1 MKKIILIIFTAIASI
16 NIHAQ
21 CNSNPISNNGA
32 SGTINFSDSS
42 TVSNSFSTN
51 YSVSYLWDFG
61 DGFTSTQQSPC
72 HTYGDLS
79 NVSFPLYTT
88 LTVTYFDSTNINY
101 CVDTDSVQIY
111 LLTNPCNYGSLQ
123 ISPSG
128 SNLTANWTYSIG
140 GTSGC
145 GNNYPSTYLWSNGD
159 TSQTISVNSPG
170 TYACTVTTTTGCVY
184 TSTYSYNG
192 SLNLTFD
199 CSQMDIFEANDDYN
213 VLSFQSSYINNNV
226 FPELID
232 SLSFWEAYT
241 PDGNVCGLY
250 PMMWQGVPSTMSFQ
264 NSNFNGVPSDSMYI
278 CHYAYLYDSLYQF
291 NNGNNGSTQLGSIC
305 YDCELFIWVVDE
317 WILAVANTTWDCDPI
332 IGCYDAGP
340 SGGGAFTS
348 YAACD
353 AFCSNSWSSNT
364 YCDSLQVAVIGS
376 TADSITFGTNVS
388 LLGLPGI
395 PQFEWTE
402 WSNNVAGAVDTS
414 ATPTFAINIG
424 DTNIYLLQLTI
435 VDSMGMNWICIY
447 PTLVFWDG
455 GSWIALRTSQ
465 PTSVNPETVYN
476 EKKLVKIVD
485 LLGRE
490 TQFKLN
496 EILLYLYDDGT
507 TEKKMIKN

>member
-51 YSVSYLWDFG
+51 YSVSYEWDFG
-61 DGFTSTQQSPC
+61 DGFISTQQSPC

-79 NVSFPLYTT
+79 NISFPLYAT
-88 LTVTYFDSTNINY
+88 LTVLYFDSTTSTVCQDI
-101 CVDTDSVQIY
+101 DSVGVNFSI
-111 LLTNPCNYGSLQ
+111 NPCVYGDLQ
-123 ISPSG
+123 IAVSG
-128 SNLTANWTYSIG
+128 NTFTANWTYNLNSG
-140 GTSGC
+140 GC
-145 GNNYPSTYLWSNGD
+145 ANNYPSTYLWSNGD
-159 TSQTISVNSPG
+159 TTQTTSVNSAG
-170 TYACTVTTTTGCVY
+170 TYICTVTTTTGCVY

-192 SLNLTFD
+192 SLTLTFD

-213 VLSFQSSYINNNV
+213 VVSFQSLYINNNS

-232 SLSFWEAYT
+232 SLSFWDVFD
-241 PDGNVCGLY
+241 PQGINIGLY
-250 PMMWQGVPSTMSFQ
+250 PMMFQGAPANFSVA
-264 NSNFNGVPSDSMYI
+264 NVGSNGLPSDSLYV
-278 CHYAYLYDSLYQF
+278 CAEAYLYDSLYQH
-291 NNGNNGSTQLGSIC
+291 NLWVTPQQGSVCSS
-305 YDCELFIWVVDE
+305 CEWFVWVVDQ
-317 WILAVANTTWDCDPI
+317 WVLSVANTTWDCDPI

-340 SGGGAFTS
+340 TGGGAFTS

-402 WSNNVAGAVDTS
+402 WSNNGAGAVDTS

-435 VDSMGMNWICIY
+435 ADSMGMNWICIY

-465 PTSVNPETVYN
+465 PTSLNPETIYN

>member
-1 MKKIILIIFTAIASI
+1 MKKLILTLFTAIAFI
-16 NIHAQ
+16 NAQAQ

-32 SGTINFSDSS
+32 SGTVNFSDSS
-42 TVSNSFSTN
+42 AFIGSN

-61 DGFTSTQQSPC
+61 DGTTSTQQNPC
-72 HTYGDLS
+72 HTYGNLS
-79 NVSFPLYTT
+79 NISFPLYAT
-88 LTVTYFDSTNINY
+88 LTVLYFDSINFSS
-101 CVDTDSVQIY
+101 CQDIDSVGVSIMI
-111 LLTNPCNYGSLQ
+111 NPCVYGDLQ
-123 ISPSG
+123 ISASG
-128 SNLTANWTYSIG
+128 NSLTANWTYNLNSG
-140 GTSGC
+140 GC
-145 GNNYPSTYLWSNGD
+145 ANNYPSTYLWSNGD
-159 TSQTISVNSPG
+159 TTQTTSVNSAG
-170 TYACTVTTTTGCVY
+170 TYTCTVTTTTGCVY
-184 TSTYSYNG
+184 TSTYFYNG
-192 SLNLTFD
+192 SLTLTFD

-213 VLSFQSSYINNNV
+213 VVSFQSLYINNNS

-232 SLSFWEAYT
+232 SLSFWDVFDAQ
-241 PDGNVCGLY
+241 GINIGLY
-250 PMMWQGVPSTMSFQ
+250 PMMFQGAPANFSVA
-264 NSNFNGVPSDSMYI
+264 NVGSNGLPSDSLYV
-278 CHYAYLYDSLYQF
+278 CAKAYLYDSLYQH
-291 NNGNNGSTQLGSIC
+291 NLWVTPQQGSLCQSC
-305 YDCELFIWVVDE
+305 DWFVWVVDQ
-317 WILAVANTTWDCDPI
+317 WVLSVANTTWDCDPI

-340 SGGGAFTS
+340 TGGGAFTS

-402 WSNNVAGAVDTS
+402 WSNNGAGAVDTS

-435 VDSMGMNWICIY
+435 ADSMGMNWICIY

-465 PTSVNPETVYN
+465 PTSLNPETIYN

>member
-51 YSVSYLWDFG
+51 YSVSYEWDFG
-61 DGFTSTQQSPC
+61 DGFISTQQSPC

-79 NVSFPLYTT
+79 NISFPLYAT
-88 LTVTYFDSTNINY
+88 LTVLYFDSTTFTSCQDI
-101 CVDTDSVQIY
+101 DSVGVNI
-111 LLTNPCNYGSLQ
+111 LINPCVYGDLQ
-123 ISPSG
+123 IAVSG
-128 SNLTANWTYSIG
+128 NTFTANWTYNLNSG
-140 GTSGC
+140 GC
-145 GNNYPSTYLWSNGD
+145 ANNYPSTYLWSNGD
-159 TSQTISVNSPG
+159 TTQTTSVNSAG
-170 TYACTVTTTTGCVY
+170 TYTCTVTTTTGCVY
-184 TSTYSYNG
+184 TSTYFYNG
-192 SLNLTFD
+192 SLTLTFD

-213 VLSFQSSYINNNV
+213 VVSFQSLYINNNS

-232 SLSFWEAYT
+232 SLSFWDVFDAQ
-241 PDGNVCGLY
+241 GINIGLY
-250 PMMWQGVPSTMSFQ
+250 PMMFQGAPANFSVA
-264 NSNFNGVPSDSMYI
+264 NVGFNGLPSDSLYV
-278 CHYAYLYDSLYQF
+278 CAEAYLYDSLYQH
-291 NNGNNGSTQLGSIC
+291 NLWVTPQQGSLCQSC
-305 YDCELFIWVVDE
+305 DWFVWVVDQ
-317 WILAVANTTWDCDPI
+317 WVLSVANTTWDCDPI

-340 SGGGAFTS
+340 TGGGAFTS

-402 WSNNVAGAVDTS
+402 WSNNGAGAVDTS

-435 VDSMGMNWICIY
+435 ADSMGMNWICIY

-465 PTSVNPETVYN
+465 PTSLNPETIYN

>member
-1 MKKIILIIFTAIASI
+1 
-16 NIHAQ
+16 
-21 CNSNPISNNGA
+21 
-32 SGTINFSDSS
+32 
-42 TVSNSFSTN
+42 
-51 YSVSYLWDFG
+51 
-61 DGFTSTQQSPC
+61 
-72 HTYGDLS
+72 
-79 NVSFPLYTT
+79 
-88 LTVTYFDSTNINY
+88 
-101 CVDTDSVQIY
+101 
-111 LLTNPCNYGSLQ
+111 
-123 ISPSG
+123 
-128 SNLTANWTYSIG
+128 
-140 GTSGC
+140 
-145 GNNYPSTYLWSNGD
+145 
-159 TSQTISVNSPG
+159 
-170 TYACTVTTTTGCVY
+170 
-184 TSTYSYNG
+184 
-192 SLNLTFD
+192 
-199 CSQMDIFEANDDYN
+199 MDIFEANDDYN
-213 VLSFQSSYINNNV
+213 VVSFQSLYINNNS

-232 SLSFWEAYT
+232 SLSFWDVFDAQ
-241 PDGNVCGLY
+241 GINIGLY
-250 PMMWQGVPSTMSFQ
+250 PMMFQGAPANFSVA
-264 NSNFNGVPSDSMYI
+264 NVGFNGLPSDSLYV
-278 CHYAYLYDSLYQF
+278 CAEAYLYDSLYQH
-291 NNGNNGSTQLGSIC
+291 NLWVTPQQGSLCQSC
-305 YDCELFIWVVDE
+305 DWFVWVVDQ
-317 WILAVANTTWDCDPI
+317 WVLSVANTTWDCDPI

-340 SGGGAFTS
+340 TGGGAFTS

-402 WSNNVAGAVDTS
+402 WSNNGAGAVDTS

-435 VDSMGMNWICIY
+435 ADSMGMNWICIY

-465 PTSVNPETVYN
+465 PTSLNPETIYN

>member
-51 YSVSYLWDFG
+51 YSVSYEWDFG
-61 DGFTSTQQSPC
+61 DGFISTQQSPC

-79 NVSFPLYTT
+79 NISFPLYAT
-88 LTVTYFDSTNINY
+88 LTVLYFDSTTFTSCQDI
-101 CVDTDSVQIY
+101 DSVGVNFFI
-111 LLTNPCNYGSLQ
+111 NPCVYGDLQ
-123 ISPSG
+123 IAVSG
-128 SNLTANWTYSIG
+128 NTLTANWTYNLNSG
-140 GTSGC
+140 GC
-145 GNNYPSTYLWSNGD
+145 ANNYPSTYLWSNGD
-159 TSQTISVNSPG
+159 TTQTTSVNSPG
-170 TYACTVTTTTGCVY
+170 TYTCTVTTTTGCVY
-184 TSTYSYNG
+184 TSTYFYNG
-192 SLNLTFD
+192 SLTLTFD

-213 VLSFQSSYINNNV
+213 VLSFQSLYINNNS

-232 SLSFWEAYT
+232 SLSFWDVFDAQ
-241 PDGNVCGLY
+241 GINIGLY
-250 PMMWQGVPSTMSFQ
+250 PMMFQGAPANFSVA
-264 NSNFNGVPSDSMYI
+264 NVGSNGLPSDSLYV
-278 CHYAYLYDSLYQF
+278 CAEAYLYDSLYQH
-291 NNGNNGSTQLGSIC
+291 NLWVTPQQGSLCSSC
-305 YDCELFIWVVDE
+305 DWFVWVVDQ
-317 WILAVANTTWDCDPI
+317 WVLSVANTTWDCDPI

-340 SGGGAFTS
+340 TGGGAFTS

-402 WSNNVAGAVDTS
+402 WSNNGAGAVDTS

-435 VDSMGMNWICIY
+435 ADSMGMNWICIY

-465 PTSVNPETVYN
+465 PTSLNPETIYN

>member
-1 MKKIILIIFTAIASI
+1 MKKLILTLFTAIAFI
-16 NIHAQ
+16 NAQAQ

-51 YSVSYLWDFG
+51 YSVSYEWDFG
-61 DGFTSTQQSPC
+61 DGFISTQQSPC

-79 NVSFPLYTT
+79 NISFPLYAT
-88 LTVTYFDSTNINY
+88 LTVLYFDSINFSS
-101 CVDTDSVQIY
+101 CQDIDSVGISIMI
-111 LLTNPCNYGSLQ
+111 NPCVYGDLQ
-123 ISPSG
+123 ISASG
-128 SNLTANWTYSIG
+128 NNLIANWTYNLNSG
-140 GTSGC
+140 GC
-145 GNNYPSTYLWSNGD
+145 ANNYPSTYLWSNGD
-159 TSQTISVNSPG
+159 TTQTTSVNSAG
-170 TYACTVTTTTGCVY
+170 TYTCTVTTTTGCVY
-184 TSTYSYNG
+184 TSTYFYNG
-192 SLNLTFD
+192 SLTLTFD

-213 VLSFQSSYINNNV
+213 VVSFQSLYINNNS

-232 SLSFWEAYT
+232 SLSFWDVFDAQ
-241 PDGNVCGLY
+241 GINIGLY
-250 PMMWQGVPSTMSFQ
+250 PMMFQGAPANFSVA
-264 NSNFNGVPSDSMYI
+264 NVGFNGLPSDSLYV
-278 CHYAYLYDSLYQF
+278 CAEAYLYDSLYQH
-291 NNGNNGSTQLGSIC
+291 NLWVTPQQGSLCQSC
-305 YDCELFIWVVDE
+305 DWFVWVVDQ
-317 WILAVANTTWDCDPI
+317 WVLSVANTTWDCDPI

-340 SGGGAFTS
+340 TGGGAFTS

-402 WSNNVAGAVDTS
+402 WSNNGAGAVDTS

-435 VDSMGMNWICIY
+435 ADSMGMNWICIY

-465 PTSVNPETVYN
+465 PTSLNPETIYN

>member
-51 YSVSYLWDFG
+51 YSVSYEWDFG
-61 DGFTSTQQSPC
+61 DGFISTQQSPC
-72 HTYGDLS
+72 HTYGNLS
-79 NVSFPLYTT
+79 NISFPLYAT
-88 LTVTYFDSTNINY
+88 LTVLYFDSTTFTSCQDI
-101 CVDTDSVQIY
+101 DSVGVNI
-111 LLTNPCNYGSLQ
+111 LINPCVYGDLQ
-123 ISPSG
+123 IAVSG
-128 SNLTANWTYSIG
+128 NTFTANWTYNLNSG
-140 GTSGC
+140 GC
-145 GNNYPSTYLWSNGD
+145 ANNYPSTYLWSNGD
-159 TSQTISVNSPG
+159 TTQTTSVNSAG
-170 TYACTVTTTTGCVY
+170 TYICTVTTTTGCVY
-184 TSTYSYNG
+184 TSTYFYNG
-192 SLNLTFD
+192 SLTLTFD

-213 VLSFQSSYINNNV
+213 VVSFQSLYINNNS

-232 SLSFWEAYT
+232 SLSFWDVFDAQ
-241 PDGNVCGLY
+241 GINIGLY
-250 PMMWQGVPSTMSFQ
+250 PMMFQGAPANFSVA
-264 NSNFNGVPSDSMYI
+264 NVGSNGLPSDSLYV
-278 CHYAYLYDSLYQF
+278 CAEAYLYDSLYQH
-291 NNGNNGSTQLGSIC
+291 NLWVTPQQGSLCQSC
-305 YDCELFIWVVDE
+305 DWFVWVVDQ
-317 WILAVANTTWDCDPI
+317 WVLSVANTTWDCDPI

-340 SGGGAFTS
+340 TGGGAFTS

-402 WSNNVAGAVDTS
+402 WSNNGAGAVDTS

-435 VDSMGMNWICIY
+435 ADSMGMNWICIY

-465 PTSVNPETVYN
+465 PTSLNPETIYN

>member
-51 YSVSYLWDFG
+51 YSVSYEWDFG
-61 DGFTSTQQSPC
+61 DGFISTQQSPC
-72 HTYGDLS
+72 HTYGNLS
-79 NVSFPLYTT
+79 NISFPLYAT
-88 LTVTYFDSTNINY
+88 LTVLYFDSTTFTSCQDI
-101 CVDTDSVQIY
+101 DSVGVNI
-111 LLTNPCNYGSLQ
+111 LINPCVYGDLQ
-123 ISPSG
+123 IAVSG
-128 SNLTANWTYSIG
+128 NTFTANWTYNLNSG
-140 GTSGC
+140 GC
-145 GNNYPSTYLWSNGD
+145 ANNYPSTYLWSNGD
-159 TSQTISVNSPG
+159 TTQTTSVNSAG
-170 TYACTVTTTTGCVY
+170 TYTCTVTTTTGCVY
-184 TSTYSYNG
+184 TSTYFYNG
-192 SLNLTFD
+192 SLTLTFD

-213 VLSFQSSYINNNV
+213 VVSFQSLYINNNS

-232 SLSFWEAYT
+232 SLSFWDVFDAQ
-241 PDGNVCGLY
+241 GINIGLY
-250 PMMWQGVPSTMSFQ
+250 PMMFQGAPANFSVA
-264 NSNFNGVPSDSMYI
+264 NVGSNGLPSDSLYV
-278 CHYAYLYDSLYQF
+278 CAEAYLYDSLYQH
-291 NNGNNGSTQLGSIC
+291 NLWVTPQQGSLCQSC
-305 YDCELFIWVVDE
+305 DWFVWVVDQ
-317 WILAVANTTWDCDPI
+317 WVLSVANTTWDCDPI

-340 SGGGAFTS
+340 TGGGAFTS

-402 WSNNVAGAVDTS
+402 WSNNGAGAVDTS

-435 VDSMGMNWICIY
+435 ADSMGMNWICIY

-465 PTSVNPETVYN
+465 PTSLNPETIYN

>member
-51 YSVSYLWDFG
+51 YSVSYEWDFG
-61 DGFTSTQQSPC
+61 DGFISTQQSPC

-79 NVSFPLYTT
+79 NISFPLYAT
-88 LTVTYFDSTNINY
+88 LTVLYFDSTTFTSCQDI
-101 CVDTDSVQIY
+101 DSVGVNI
-111 LLTNPCNYGSLQ
+111 LINPCVYGDLQ
-123 ISPSG
+123 IAVSG
-128 SNLTANWTYSIG
+128 NTFTANWTYNLNSG
-140 GTSGC
+140 GC
-145 GNNYPSTYLWSNGD
+145 ANNYPSTYLWSNGD
-159 TSQTISVNSPG
+159 TTQTTSVNSAG
-170 TYACTVTTTTGCVY
+170 TYTCTVTTTTGCVY
-184 TSTYSYNG
+184 TSTYFYNG
-192 SLNLTFD
+192 SLTLTFD

-213 VLSFQSSYINNNV
+213 VVSFQSLYINNNS

-232 SLSFWEAYT
+232 SLSFWDVFD
-241 PDGNVCGLY
+241 PQGINIGLY
-250 PMMWQGVPSTMSFQ
+250 PMMFQGAPANFSVA
-264 NSNFNGVPSDSMYI
+264 NVGSNGLPSDSLYV
-278 CHYAYLYDSLYQF
+278 CAEAYLYDSLYQH
-291 NNGNNGSTQLGSIC
+291 NLWVTPQQGSVCSS
-305 YDCELFIWVVDE
+305 CEWFVWVVDQ
-317 WILAVANTTWDCDPI
+317 WVLSVANTTWDCDPI

-340 SGGGAFTS
+340 TGGGAFTS

-402 WSNNVAGAVDTS
+402 WSNNGAGAVDTS

-435 VDSMGMNWICIY
+435 ADSMGMNWICIY

-465 PTSVNPETVYN
+465 PTSLNPETIYN